1 MKGNFLFVLLVLSL
15 LCCSLVYLPSC
26 AVLNESSNLV
36 QEPFLNPGADE
47 FDFQRRQMVEQ
58 QLQGRGIKDKAVLE
72 AMLSVPRHRFVDS
85 SLAQVAY
92 ADYPLPIGY
101 DQTISQPYIVA
112 YMSEAAKISPEEK
125 VLEIGTGCGYQA
137 AVLGELA
144 KEVYTIEIIPQ
155 LAERAR
161 RTLKDLGHNNVQ
173 VMAGDGYEGWREQA
187 PYDAILVTAAPDH
200 IPQPLIEQLA
210 MNGRMVIPVG
220 ERYQEMVVLTK
231 TQDGLIEQRTLPVR
245 FVPLRRDSP

>member
-1 MKGNFLFVLLVLSL
+1 MKGNFLIVLLILSL
-15 LCCSLVYLPSC
+15 LCCFLVYLPSC

-36 QEPFLNPGADE
+36 QEPFVNPGADE

-92 ADYPLPIGY
+92 ADYPLPIGD
-101 DQTISQPYIVA
+101 DQTISQP
-112 YMSEAAKISPEEK
+112 
-125 VLEIGTGCGYQA
+125 
-137 AVLGELA
+137 
-144 KEVYTIEIIPQ
+144 
-155 LAERAR
+155 
-161 RTLKDLGHNNVQ
+161 
-173 VMAGDGYEGWREQA
+173 
-187 PYDAILVTAAPDH
+187 
-200 IPQPLIEQLA
+200 LIEQRA

-231 TQDGLIEQRTLPVR
+231 TQEGLIEQRTLPVR